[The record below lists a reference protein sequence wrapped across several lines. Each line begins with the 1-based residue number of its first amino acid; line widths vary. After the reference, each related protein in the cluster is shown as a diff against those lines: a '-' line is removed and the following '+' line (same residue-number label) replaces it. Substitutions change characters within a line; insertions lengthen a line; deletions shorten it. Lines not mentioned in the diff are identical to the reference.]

1 MKKDKILEYYE
12 GNPDTIEE
20 FDDENG
26 EYITS
31 YGYNN
36 PNVISFAY
44 FQTSLDGDKEFIY
57 NKGLSHYAISGEIAK
72 KIIGKAYASEDVD
85 HDFVSTV
92 TFAIYNNAAY
102 KGRVFLNISV
112 ITTWTQV
119 SSRKLAEI
127 VDKMG
132 GLEKFEDFIYVNPE
146 GNGRDNMSVIDYI
159 NSNIEAKYEKH
170 EEELMSHNI
179 KDSSM
184 IDPWMIDLIREYNTP
199 NSKLADKTSKLGNM
213 TIAQYNSLIRQEGK
227 EGKET
232 INEYYGGNPDT
243 LARYDYTRNKSGLFG
258 KLGGLYNKLR
268 GNKIYN
274 PWHLKQEFYWN
285 EGNTITFGYFQD
297 SIDGEKVFKKIENGN
312 VRKIDSNGHQ
322 DIVRACTDSYI
333 RKAKSRIGNGG
344 YSDIFNAIMNTS
356 ACKGRLFL
364 KQKVLTTWGVVS
376 SARLKEIVNLLG
388 IENPQEYYYVI
399 NRVEEYNLLEYINAN
414 NTNTHWDG
422 DEERFRTKIEDLD
435 DKDLQ
440 RAISIVRE
448 YNSPSS
454 KLVDKSRKLGN
465 MTIAQYNSLIHQE
478 EKEPKKTIK
487 ENKDNMKNNKHQEEF
502 SNYIK
507 IMDEALQKND
517 YKAYEYVKEMLDEA
531 VDESKHEKELMNELN
546 TTNFG
551 VLNHIFESELP
562 TLIKTNK
569 KAVRNVIKTIKEDKN
584 LQSQFS
590 FYNVIKEQYN
600 SSHAEMI
607 TPEVALEKLV
617 KIVCEEIDPKTIKKS
632 NKKLRDVMIENN
644 IIPSDFIDEESKKLY
659 ENGNV
664 ILTTKRTSNNMLPL
678 AESYDAVCKW
688 MTAHKDDK
696 VKNTKDVDTLVREF
710 EEKLKTNLNESEMSF
725 VQEITD
731 FRSPIAEK
739 RKEKL
744 FNKFKNECISKI
756 NDMLK
761 EDAENAELK
770 GLSEQINEMTFD
782 KNNIVKDIA
791 KLLEI
796 RDILM
801 DD

>member
-12 GNPDTIEE
+12 GNPDTIDE

-57 NKGLSHYAISGEIAK
+57 NKELSHYAISGEIAK

-85 HDFVSTV
+85 HAFVSTV
-92 TFAIYNNAAY
+92 TFAIYSNAAY
-102 KGRVFLNISV
+102 KGRVFLNINA

-127 VDKMG
+127 VENMG
-132 GLEKFEDFIYVNPE
+132 GIEKFEDFVYVNPDA
-146 GNGRDNMSVIDYI
+146 NGRDNISVIDYI
-159 NSNIEAKYEKH
+159 NSNIEAKYEKN

-184 IDPWMIDLIREYNTP
+184 IEPWMIDLIREYNTP
-199 NSKLADKTSKLGNM
+199 NSKLADKTS
-213 TIAQYNSLIRQEGK
+213 
-227 EGKET
+227 
-232 INEYYGGNPDT
+232 
-243 LARYDYTRNKSGLFG
+243 
-258 KLGGLYNKLR
+258 
-268 GNKIYN
+268 
-274 PWHLKQEFYWN
+274 
-285 EGNTITFGYFQD
+285 
-297 SIDGEKVFKKIENGN
+297 
-312 VRKIDSNGHQ
+312 
-322 DIVRACTDSYI
+322 
-333 RKAKSRIGNGG
+333 
-344 YSDIFNAIMNTS
+344 
-356 ACKGRLFL
+356 
-364 KQKVLTTWGVVS
+364 
-376 SARLKEIVNLLG
+376 
-388 IENPQEYYYVI
+388 
-399 NRVEEYNLLEYINAN
+399 
-414 NTNTHWDG
+414 
-422 DEERFRTKIEDLD
+422 
-435 DKDLQ
+435 
-440 RAISIVRE
+440 
-448 YNSPSS
+448 
-454 KLVDKSRKLGN
+454 KLGN

-507 IMDEALQKND
+507 IMNEALQKND

-546 TTNFG
+546 TINFG

-688 MTAHKDDK
+688 MAAHKDDK

-761 EDAENAELK
+761 EDTENAELK

>member
-1 MKKDKILEYYE
+1 MKKNKILEYYE

-20 FDDENG
+20 FDDET
-26 EYITS
+26 EEFIRAYKYT
-31 YGYNN
+31 N

-57 NKGLSHYAISGEIAK
+57 DKKLSHHDISEKLAK

-85 HDFVSTV
+85 EDFENHIAW
-92 TFAIYNNAAY
+92 AIYDNAAF
-102 KGRVFLNISV
+102 KGRVFLDINA
-112 ITTWTQV
+112 ITTWVPV
-119 SSRKLAEI
+119 SSNKLAEI
-127 VDKMG
+127 VEKLG
-132 GLEKFEDFIYVNPE
+132 GLDEYEDFIYVNPDE
-146 GNGRDNMSVIDYI
+146 NGQDNMSVIEYI
-159 NSNIEAKYEKH
+159 YSDVESLDEEA

-184 IDPWMIDLIREYNTP
+184 IEPWMIDLIREYNTP
-199 NSKLADKTSKLGNM
+199 NSTLAAKTAKLGNM
-213 TIAQYNSLIRQEGK
+213 TIAQYNSLIRQESM
-227 EGKET
+227 EGKKT
-232 INEYYGGNPDT
+232 INEYFEGNPDEV
-243 LARYDYTRNKSGLFG
+243 YDTEK
-258 KLGGLYNKLR
+258 
-268 GNKIYN
+268 KIYHR
-274 PWHLKQEFYWN
+274 WDY
-285 EGNTITFGYFQD
+285 GSAITFGYFPVSLDDEYEFMSSKNRMHLNLANLAAQKVIGN
-297 SIDGEKVFKKIENGN
+297 SNLYFRQKYGEDGEIKFKNKVGN
-312 VRKIDSNGHQ
+312 ECMR
-322 DIVRACTDSYI
+322 RAY
-333 RKAKSRIGNGG
+333 
-344 YSDIFNAIMNTS
+344 
-356 ACKGRLFL
+356 CKGRYWTYPKSEIPYPSLISFW
-364 KQKVLTTWGVVS
+364 KYPS
-376 SARLKEIVNLLG
+376 SEQLKEICDRLNIDVNNTIFVQSKLKPMH
-388 IENPQEYYYVI
+388 NMTVK
-399 NRVEEYNLLEYINAN
+399 EYI
-414 NTNTHWDG
+414 DG
-422 DEERFRTKIEDLD
+422 SYESHEEKTDWNF
-435 DKDLQ
+435 
-440 RAISIVRE
+440 
-448 YNSPSS
+448 NS
-454 KLVDKSRKLGN
+454 KLIKFIKDYHDVDNSWSAEKERNGWKTLAQRN
-465 MTIAQYNSLIHQE
+465 ATIYQE
-478 EKEPKKTIK
+478 EKEPKNTIK

-507 IMDEALQKND
+507 IMNEALQKND

-531 VDESKHEKELMNELN
+531 VDESKHEKELMNEMN

-600 SSHAEMI
+600 SNHAEMI
-607 TPEVALEKLV
+607 SPEIALEKLV

-678 AESYDAVCKW
+678 AESYDTVCKW

-761 EDAENAELK
+761 EDAENTELK
-770 GLSEQINEMTFD
+770 GLSDQINEMTFD

>member
-44 FQTSLDGDKEFIY
+44 FQTSLDGGKEFIY
-57 NKGLSHYAISGEIAK
+57 NKGLSHYAISSEIARK
-72 KIIGKAYASEDVD
+72 MIGKAYASEDVD
-85 HDFVSTV
+85 HSFVSTV

-102 KGRVFLNISV
+102 KGRVFLNINV

-146 GNGRDNMSVIDYI
+146 GNGRDNISVIDYI
-159 NSNIEAKYEKH
+159 NSNIEAKHEKH

-213 TIAQYNSLIRQEGK
+213 TIAQYNSLI
-227 EGKET
+227 
-232 INEYYGGNPDT
+232 
-243 LARYDYTRNKSGLFG
+243 
-258 KLGGLYNKLR
+258 
-268 GNKIYN
+268 
-274 PWHLKQEFYWN
+274 
-285 EGNTITFGYFQD
+285 
-297 SIDGEKVFKKIENGN
+297 
-312 VRKIDSNGHQ
+312 
-322 DIVRACTDSYI
+322 
-333 RKAKSRIGNGG
+333 
-344 YSDIFNAIMNTS
+344 
-356 ACKGRLFL
+356 
-364 KQKVLTTWGVVS
+364 
-376 SARLKEIVNLLG
+376 
-388 IENPQEYYYVI
+388 
-399 NRVEEYNLLEYINAN
+399 
-414 NTNTHWDG
+414 
-422 DEERFRTKIEDLD
+422 
-435 DKDLQ
+435 
-440 RAISIVRE
+440 
-448 YNSPSS
+448 
-454 KLVDKSRKLGN
+454 
-465 MTIAQYNSLIHQE
+465 HQE
-478 EKEPKKTIK
+478 EKKPKKTIK

-507 IMDEALQKND
+507 IMNEALQKND

-531 VDESKHEKELMNELN
+531 VNESKHEKELMNELN

-569 KAVRNVIKTIKEDKN
+569 KAVRDVIKTIKEDKN

-644 IIPSDFIDEESKKLY
+644 IIPSDFVDEESKKLY

-696 VKNTKDVDTLVREF
+696 VKNTKDVDTLVKEF

-761 EDAENAELK
+761 EDAENTELK